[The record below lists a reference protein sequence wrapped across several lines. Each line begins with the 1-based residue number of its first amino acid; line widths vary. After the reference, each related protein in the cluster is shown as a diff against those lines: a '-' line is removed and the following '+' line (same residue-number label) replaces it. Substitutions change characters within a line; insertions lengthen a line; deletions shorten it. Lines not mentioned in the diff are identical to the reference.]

1 MDQGIFSGMIFP
13 LKTTT
18 TYRKG
23 IKASVSISTLMCP
36 IFKPDTIE
44 SDDIK
49 ILFCGQLSDYAA
61 QNLVSGDI
69 ITVNGRLSLLGD
81 HSVALI
87 ADSVTKTGHE
97 KTFRDYCEKL
107 KFSRDRS
114 PDFNPSVF

>member
-1 MDQGIFSGMIFP
+1 MEQGIFSGMIFP

-18 TYRKG
+18 TYKKG

-36 IFKPDTIE
+36 VFKPDDIE
-44 SDDIK
+44 SNDIK
-49 ILFCGQLSDYAA
+49 ILFCGRLSDYAV

-81 HSVALI
+81 QSVALI

-97 KTFRDYCEKL
+97 KTFREYYEKL
-107 KFSRDRS
+107 KFSRNTS
-114 PDFNPSVF
+114 PDFKPSVC